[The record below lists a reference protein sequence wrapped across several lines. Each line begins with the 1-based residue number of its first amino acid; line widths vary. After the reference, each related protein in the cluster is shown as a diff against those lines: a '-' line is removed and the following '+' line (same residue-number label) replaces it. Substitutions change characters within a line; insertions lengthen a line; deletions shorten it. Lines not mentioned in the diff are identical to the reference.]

1 MDYSPKC
8 TAGHTGCPKSEKER
22 PCDECLRREVI
33 ECFEQA
39 LDSLPN
45 DIGGF
50 GKDLNPYVQGVSD
63 AIRFSLGRNIEELKK
78 LSGEL
83 KEFGMRLGA

>member
-1 MDYSPKC
+1 MNGK
-8 TAGHTGCPKSEKER
+8 

-39 LDSLPN
+39 LKALPE
-45 DIGGF
+45 DVGGF
-50 GKDLNPYVQGVSD
+50 GKELNPYVQGISD
-63 AIRFSLGRNIEELKK
+63 AIGFSLEKNIEELQK

-83 KEFGMRLGA
+83 KEHGMRLGA

>member
-1 MDYSPKC
+1 MNDK
-8 TAGHTGCPKSEKER
+8 

-33 ECFEQA
+33 GCFEQA
-39 LDSLPN
+39 LNALPE

-50 GKDLNPYVQGVSD
+50 GKDLNPYVQGLSD
-63 AIRFSLGRNIEELKK
+63 AIRFSLEKNLDELRK

-83 KEFGMRLGA
+83 KEHGMRLGA